1 MDSKQRKAST
11 SKERRAALIWCAAA
25 ITVSLVMI
33 LALNPFRHTATPT
46 PAGTTDTGASA
57 TASPSAGTGA
67 PAASPSATTGDGMFT
82 GDAETIADQVRAL
95 LNAPDAS
102 GIDSM
107 STLLYRHGHKDLAE
121 ASDVYDAI
129 GSQRDDATVR
139 RLARTWYAQALPAA
153 AKARLADL
161 SDSMTGARQ
170 AASQID
176 KLGLSDTDGCKAI
189 PQATRTAGTLTKAK
203 SDDYQALTDAQ
214 QALTDAESTCAANLD
229 ATQLAKVFGTPQGTT
244 TPDATT
250 PDTSGKDA
258 Q

>member
-11 SKERRAALIWCAAA
+11 PKERRTALIWCAAA

-46 PAGTTDTGASA
+46 PAGTTGTGATA
-57 TASPSAGTGA
+57 ASPSAGTGS
-67 PAASPSATTGDGMFT
+67 PAVSPSATTGDGMFT

-129 GSQRDDATVR
+129 GSERDDATVR
-139 RLARTWYAQALPAA
+139 RLARAWYAQALPAA
-153 AKARLADL
+153 AKARLSDL

-176 KLGLSDTDGCKAI
+176 KLGLSGTDGCKAI

-203 SDDYQALTDAQ
+203 SGDYQALTDAQ

>member
-11 SKERRAALIWCAAA
+11 PKERRTALIWCAAA
-25 ITVSLVMI
+25 IIVSLVMI
-33 LALNPFRHTATPT
+33 LALNPFRRTATPT
-46 PAGTTDTGASA
+46 PAASTGTSASS
-57 TASPSAGTGA
+57 TPSPSAGT
-67 PAASPSATTGDGMFT
+67 PAASPSATAGDGMFT
-82 GDAETIADQVRAL
+82 GDAEAVADQVRAL
-95 LNAPDAS
+95 LNAPDGA

-129 GSQRDDATVR
+129 GSQRDDATIR
-139 RLARTWYAQALPAA
+139 RLARAWYAQALPAA